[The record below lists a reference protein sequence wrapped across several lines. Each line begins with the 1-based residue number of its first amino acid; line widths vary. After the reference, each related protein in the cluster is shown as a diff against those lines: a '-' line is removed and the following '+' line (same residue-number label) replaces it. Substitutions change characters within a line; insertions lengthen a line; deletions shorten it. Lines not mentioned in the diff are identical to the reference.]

1 MIRKA
6 ENKDIEAIM
15 RLLLQVN
22 NVHADG
28 RPDLFIRNVRKY
40 TEDEV
45 ADIIRDPKTPVF
57 VSTDDDDN
65 LEGYCFCQITDHSG
79 DHHLQPVKTLYI
91 DDLCVDSELR
101 GRHVGSRLY
110 ANVRQWAKDNG
121 FYNLTL
127 NVWACN
133 ESALRFYEAM
143 GLRPQKT
150 TLETLL

>member
-6 ENKDIEAIM
+6 ETKDIKAIM
-15 RLLLQVN
+15 KLLLQVN
-22 NVHADG
+22 NVHAAG
-28 RPDLFIRNVRKY
+28 RPDLFIKDVRKY
-40 TEDEV
+40 TVEEV

-57 VSTDDDDN
+57 VCADEDDS
-65 LEGYCFCQITDHSG
+65 LEGYCFCQIQDHSH
-79 DHHLQPVKTLYI
+79 DHHLQPVRTLYI

-110 ANVRQWAKDNG
+110 AYVRQWAKDNG